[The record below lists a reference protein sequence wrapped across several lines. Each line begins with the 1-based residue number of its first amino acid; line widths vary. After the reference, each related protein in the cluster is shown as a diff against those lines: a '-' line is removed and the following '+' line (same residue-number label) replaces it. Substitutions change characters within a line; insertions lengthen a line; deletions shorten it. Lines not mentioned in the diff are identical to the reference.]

1 MDEVKLLRPT
11 VGKEL
16 APDLLI
22 RRSGACSPE
31 ARDRTVDFLRHARR
45 SSSSPSSLGESM
57 AVEINGGSVVNTII
71 QWPTGIALLAT
82 TFSKHSSGG
91 MARLVFS
98 TYFW

>member
-1 MDEVKLLRPT
+1 MDEVKLLRAT

-45 SSSSPSSLGESM
+45 SSSSP
-57 AVEINGGSVVNTII
+57 
-71 QWPTGIALLAT
+71 
-82 TFSKHSSGG
+82 
-91 MARLVFS
+91 
-98 TYFW
+98 

>member
-22 RRSGACSPE
+22 RRSGACNPE

-45 SSSSPSSLGESM
+45 SSSSP
-57 AVEINGGSVVNTII
+57 
-71 QWPTGIALLAT
+71 
-82 TFSKHSSGG
+82 
-91 MARLVFS
+91 
-98 TYFW
+98 